1 MATRFFYFH
10 GKAKWLK
17 ARKPDEKYGNYTVNL
32 YPTPESRN
40 LIAESGLQ
48 ISPKQ
53 DEDGEFYVFRRPHQ
67 KLIKSEVVEF
77 GPPQVLNPDSTVF
90 DGLVG
95 NGSDVT
101 IKVSVYDTIKGK
113 GHRWESVRVDSLVVY
128 EGGSAGSGMPDM
140 PPPAVAAAAAPKKAA
155 STIKPPF

>member
-48 ISPKQ
+48 ISPKS
-53 DEDGEFYVFRRPHQ
+53 DDDGEFFTFRRPHE
-67 KLIKSEVVEF
+67 KLIKKEIVEF
-77 GPPQVLNPDSTVF
+77 GPPQVLNPDGTEF

-113 GHRWESVRVDSLVVY
+113 GHRWESVRVDNLIVY
-128 EGGSAGSGMPDM
+128 EGSGTAGMPEM
-140 PPPAVAAAAAPKKAA
+140 PPPAVAAAATPKRA
-155 STIKPPF
+155 SSAIKPPF

>member
-10 GKAKWLK
+10 GKAKWAK
-17 ARKPDEKYGNYTVNL
+17 VRKPDEKYGNYTINL

-48 ISPKQ
+48 IAPKND
-53 DEDGEFYVFRRPHQ
+53 DEGEFFTFRRPHE
-67 KLIKSEVVEF
+67 KLIKKEVVEF
-77 GPPQVLNPDSTVF
+77 GPPQALNPDGTEF
-90 DGLVG
+90 DGLIG

-113 GHRWESVRVDSLVVY
+113 GHRWESVRVDKLVVY
-128 EGGSAGSGMPDM
+128 EGTGAGAGMPDM
-140 PPPAVAAAAAPKKAA
+140 PPSAVAAAAAKPRA
-155 STIKPPF
+155 SSAIKPPF